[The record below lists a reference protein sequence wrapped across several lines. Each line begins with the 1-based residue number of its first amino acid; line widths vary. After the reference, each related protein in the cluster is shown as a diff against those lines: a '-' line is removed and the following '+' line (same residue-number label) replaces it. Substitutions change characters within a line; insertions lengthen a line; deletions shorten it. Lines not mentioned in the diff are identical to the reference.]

1 MILVF
6 GSINVDL
13 VAPVPHLPQP
23 GETVLGGDYAL
34 LPGGKGANQ
43 ALAARRAG
51 SEVVLAGAIGRDAFA
66 SIALSLLRR
75 DGVDTRLVRELDRPT
90 GCAAI
95 MVSAAGENAIAVSP
109 GVNSETRSD
118 WVPDE
123 LLDPRTIVVAQMEV
137 PFGETASL
145 IRRARM
151 RGARCLLNL
160 APALSLDP
168 GLLSEIDLL
177 VTNKREAMTLGPD
190 PVELA
195 RRLRRGLVVT
205 RGAAGAIVLLADGS
219 ALEVPALSVDPV
231 DTTGAGD
238 TFVGVLAA
246 ALNLGSSFE
255 QALSR
260 ASAAAGLACL
270 AYGAQT
276 AMPDAEAID
285 VAMVR
290 LPVVAPHLSRMP

>member
-1 MILVF
+1 
-6 GSINVDL
+6 
-13 VAPVPHLPQP
+13 
-23 GETVLGGDYAL
+23 
-34 LPGGKGANQ
+34 
-43 ALAARRAG
+43 
-51 SEVVLAGAIGRDAFA
+51 
-66 SIALSLLRR
+66 
-75 DGVDTRLVRELDRPT
+75 
-90 GCAAI
+90 
-95 MVSAAGENAIAVSP
+95 
-109 GVNSETRSD
+109 
-118 WVPDE
+118 
-123 LLDPRTIVVAQMEV
+123 
-137 PFGETASL
+137 L